1 MNPELRTIWKQTA
14 KKDLRRLESAL
25 AQRLILAVEL
35 FAETGRGDVKSLQGS
50 YQSLFRLRIGDWR
63 ILLQLEGDVLYVMRV
78 LPRGQAYK

>member
-1 MNPELRTIWKQTA
+1 MNPGLRTIWKQTA

-25 AQRLILAVEL
+25 AQRLILAVEI

-50 YQSLFRLRIGDWR
+50 YPRMFRLRIGDWR
-63 ILLQLEGDVLYVMRV
+63 IIFQVEGDVLNVLRV